1 MQFKLSSLSLALIGC
16 LCAGNA
22 LASGYHFGSQS
33 AASQG
38 TANANSVEGDDASG
52 LFYNP
57 AVSSRLKGLQAS
69 GVLNVVLPTG
79 EYEDRGSKTA
89 LGTPT
94 GGGNG
99 GKFVKPT
106 AVPHAYLSYQLN
118 DQLSLGM
125 GMFVPFGSK
134 SEYDKDW
141 AGRYNTIG
149 TELKTFALNPSV
161 AFKVNKTLSVGAGV
175 TAQYIQGDLT
185 KGADY
190 GSGVIGLIVPGLPP
204 ALQGPLTAA
213 LVPKLAANPS
223 SSGGVEVSGKDW
235 GFGFNLGL
243 ILNYDEN
250 TRFGV
255 AYRSKISHTLT
266 GDAKWQ
272 IKDQA
277 AYIGQVLG
285 AIPALAATGTDKK
298 VVAALLAKYQDGGA
312 SLDVVTPESL
322 SFSVFKQLDPRLAVM
337 ADATLT
343 RHSRFQELRINFDQ
357 PTLADSNTPQ
367 RWVKT
372 VRAAFGVNY
381 QLSDAIKLRGG
392 LAFDQS
398 PVNDANRTPSIPDG
412 DRKWISGGM
421 NWKLDKQSSVDF
433 ALSYIH
439 VNTGLLNNYDNG
451 GITKN
456 GVPSCDSNL
465 NTSSCA
471 TIKGNY
477 KLSSGLIGVQY
488 NRQF

>member
-1 MQFKLSSLSLALIGC
+1 MRFHLSSLSLALLGG

-38 TANANSVEGDDASG
+38 TANANAAEAADASL

-57 AVSSRLKGLQAS
+57 AGMSRLSGTQAS
-69 GVLNVVLPTG
+69 GVLNVVVPSG
-79 EYEDRGSKTA
+79 SYEDQGSITA
-89 LGTPT
+89 LRTPT

-106 AVPHAYLSYQLN
+106 IVPHGYLTH
-118 DQLSLGM
+118 QLSNQLSVGM
-125 GMFVPFGSK
+125 AMFVPFGSK

-149 TELKTFALNPSV
+149 TELKSVALNPSLS
-161 AFKVNKTLSVGAGV
+161 FKVNPTLSLGAGV
-175 TAQYIQGDLT
+175 TAQYIQGDLS
-185 KGADY
+185 KAADF

-204 ALQGPLTAA
+204 SLQGPLTAA
-213 LVPKLAANPS
+213 LVPKLAANPN
-223 SSGGVEVSGKDW
+223 SSGRVDVSGKDW
-235 GFGFNLGL
+235 GYGFNLGL
-243 ILNYDEN
+243 MLNYDEN
-250 TRFGV
+250 TRFGI
-255 AYRSKISHTLT
+255 AYRSKISHTLK
-266 GDAKWQ
+266 GDAEWQ
-272 IKDQA
+272 VKDQA

-285 AIPALAATGTDKK
+285 AIPALAASGTDKK
-298 VVAALLAKYQDGGA
+298 VVAALLAKYQNGGA

-322 SFSVFKQLDPRLAVM
+322 SFSVFKQMDSRLAVM

-343 RHSRFQELRINFDQ
+343 RHSRFQELRIDFEQ
-357 PTLADSNTPQ
+357 PLLPDSNTPQ

-372 VRAAFGVNY
+372 VRASFGVNY
-381 QLSDAIKLRGG
+381 QLNDAIKLRGG

-398 PVNDANRTPSIPDG
+398 PVSDANRTPSIPDG
-412 DRKWISGGM
+412 DRKWISAGL
-421 NWKLDKQSSVDF
+421 NWKLDKQSSVDL
-433 ALSYIH
+433 AMSYIDVATGA
-439 VNTGLLNNYDNG
+439 VNNFDNG
-451 GITKN
+451 GVTKA